1 MFCRNKQKYGET
13 ISLKK
18 DLKRNWEIYLMGLP
32 VLAFYLIFSYLPLY
46 GMIIAFKD
54 FSIKA
59 GESFF
64 DAVLSS
70 KWVGFQNFQDFFRSY
85 YFWQLLRNT
94 LVISISSLVFVFP
107 APIILALL
115 INEIRGKRFSGAV
128 KTISYIPHFISLV
141 VICGMI
147 RIFVAQDGLMTR
159 FFSIFGL
166 ENQNMLNNPNLFVP
180 IYILSEVW
188 QNVGWDSIIYI
199 AALAAVD
206 MELYEAAQ
214 IDGAGRWK
222 QTIHITIPSIM
233 PTIILLLI
241 LRIGSVLNVGYEKII
256 LLYNPVTY
264 ETADV
269 ISSFVYRKGIIDSD
283 WSYSTAVNIFNSVVN
298 VILLVAANK
307 ISQKYSETS
316 LW

>member
-1 MFCRNKQKYGET
+1 MKKPDMSQMT
-13 ISLKK
+13 LKK

-32 VLAFYLIFSYLPLY
+32 VMAFYLIFSYLPLY

-59 GESFF
+59 GDSFF
-64 DAVLSS
+64 SAVLSS

-128 KTISYIPHFISLV
+128 KTISYIPHFISIV

-147 RIFVAQDGLMTR
+147 RIFVAQDGLMTK
-159 FFSIFGL
+159 FFSIIGL

-180 IYILSEVW
+180 IYVLSELW

>member
-1 MFCRNKQKYGET
+1 MFCRNKPKYGET

-32 VLAFYLIFSYLPLY
+32 VMAFYLIFSYLPLY

-64 DAVLSS
+64 SAVLSS

-128 KTISYIPHFISLV
+128 KTISYIPHFISIV

-147 RIFVAQDGLMTR
+147 RIFVAQDGLMTK
-159 FFSIFGL
+159 FFSIIGL

-180 IYILSEVW
+180 IYVLSELW

>member
-1 MFCRNKQKYGET
+1 MFCRNKPKYGEA

-32 VLAFYLIFSYLPLY
+32 VMAFYLIFSYLPLY

-64 DAVLSS
+64 SAVLSS

-128 KTISYIPHFISLV
+128 KTISYIPHFISIV

-147 RIFVAQDGLMTR
+147 RIFVAQDGLMTK
-159 FFSIFGL
+159 FFSIIGL

-180 IYILSEVW
+180 IYVLSELW